1 MVAIAKGDLETVV
14 SLPGFTILVHKGE
27 EGETGYWAEVIEM
40 PGCVSQGETLVELQA
55 NIQEAMNAVW
65 NSSMTN
71 IPDAS
76 SHFTSWPLTETSTA

>member
-1 MVAIAKGDLETVV
+1 MATIMKSDVETMVR
-14 SLPGFTILVHKGE
+14 LPGFTILVHEGE

-40 PGCVSQGETLVELQA
+40 PGCVSQGETLVELKA
-55 NIQEAMNAVW
+55 NIQEAMNAIF
-65 NSSMTN
+65 NSSTTS